1 MCLDRSI
8 DHARPEKKKQ
18 KAKAKA
24 KKRKKKTYPGQT
36 DFVDCARRIHF
47 KASRRQRKSQHLAGS
62 SFASSHA
69 LYDVR
74 GDRVRGT
81 GQVPVRVRVST
92 LLFLDGGARRA
103 NKLLDDGNLMKR

>member
-36 DFVDCARRIHF
+36 DFVD
-47 KASRRQRKSQHLAGS
+47 
-62 SFASSHA
+62 
-69 LYDVR
+69 
-74 GDRVRGT
+74 
-81 GQVPVRVRVST
+81 
-92 LLFLDGGARRA
+92 
-103 NKLLDDGNLMKR
+103 